1 MAVIDFN
8 ENNSNNNSN
17 NGSGNNQQRPQ
28 AKTWLNIGTYMPFT
42 QSDGTVEQVF
52 VGTPVG
58 MPLDTQ
64 QPMKGNSSLAKRK
77 NGLLEKFQRAAM
89 QLEPGESREVLHDQ
103 NTGIVMM
110 ITRVSDQ
117 ASVPSDDD
125 QAAIDLVKINF
136 G

>member
-8 ENNSNNNSN
+8 EPAANNTN
-17 NGSGNNQQRPQ
+17 NGAGNAQQRPQ
-28 AKTWLNIGTYMPFT
+28 AKTWLNIGGYMPFK
-42 QSDGTVEQVF
+42 QSDGTVEQVL

-64 QPMKGNSSLAKRK
+64 QPMKGNSVLAKRK
-77 NGLLEKFQRAAM
+77 NGLLDKLQKAAM
-89 QLEPGESREVLHDQ
+89 TVEPGEHAILSHDVEK
-103 NTGIVMM
+103 NIV
-110 ITRVSDQ
+110 IWVTRVSDQ

-125 QAAIDLVKINF
+125 QAAIDAVQINF

>member
-8 ENNSNNNSN
+8 EPAANNTN
-17 NGSGNNQQRPQ
+17 NGAGNAQQRPQ
-28 AKTWLNIGTYMPFT
+28 AKTWLNIGGYMPFQ

-77 NGLLEKFQRAAM
+77 NGLLEKLQKLAM
-89 QLEPGESREVLHDQ
+89 ELEPGESREITGLVLQ
-103 NTGIVMM
+103 

-125 QAAIDLVKINF
+125 QAAIDGIKINF

>member
-8 ENNSNNNSN
+8 ATNENNNSN
-17 NGSGNNQQRPQ
+17 NAGSNQQRPQ
-28 AKTWLNIGTYMPFT
+28 AKTWLNIGGYMPFT
-42 QSDGTVEQVF
+42 QPDGTVEQVF

-77 NGLLEKFQRAAM
+77 NGLLEKLQKLAM
-89 QLEPGESREVLHDQ
+89 ELEPGESKEIKGLVIQL
-103 NTGIVMM
+103 
-110 ITRVSDQ
+110 TRVSDQ
-117 ASVPSDDD
+117 ASVPSDED
-125 QAAIDLVKINF
+125 QAAIDGIKINF

>member
-1 MAVIDFN
+1 MAFIDFN
-8 ENNSNNNSN
+8 EPAANNTN
-17 NGSGNNQQRPQ
+17 NGATQQRPQ

-89 QLEPGESREVLHDQ
+89 QLEPGESREVLHDK

-117 ASVPSDDD
+117 ASLPSDDD